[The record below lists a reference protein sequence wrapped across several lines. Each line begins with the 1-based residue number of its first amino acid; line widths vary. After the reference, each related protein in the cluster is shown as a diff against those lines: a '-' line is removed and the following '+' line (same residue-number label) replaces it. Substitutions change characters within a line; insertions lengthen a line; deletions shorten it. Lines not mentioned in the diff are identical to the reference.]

1 MKCGVYRIK
10 CLINGYFYVG
20 SSCNMEKRIKTHL
33 RSLQRQCH
41 HNIFLQ
47 RVFNKYGRESF
58 TVRFKETDGIEAARK
73 LEQKY
78 LDLYSGLKRC
88 MNIGISA
95 SGGDNLTLN
104 PNRKNIIKRMIKSV
118 RRRVD
123 SMTPEERKSV
133 YGRSGKQNP
142 MYGKTHTKEAREI
155 ISKRNKNNTYAVGA
169 VRSEETK
176 QLLRDSIKR
185 KQEAGTYVNAFQGKK
200 HSIATKR
207 KLSAMSKARVESGI
221 LPSNTLRIR
230 VGKKIYRSANV
241 AAKHLG
247 CKTAT
252 VLNRARNPKF
262 PDYHILD

>member
-58 TVRFKETDGIEAARK
+58 TVRFKETDGIEAARE

-104 PNRKNIIKRMIKSV
+104 PNRKNIIH
-118 RRRVD
+118 D
-123 SMTPEERKSV
+123 
-133 YGRSGKQNP
+133 
-142 MYGKTHTKEAREI
+142 
-155 ISKRNKNNTYAVGA
+155 
-169 VRSEETK
+169 
-176 QLLRDSIKR
+176 
-185 KQEAGTYVNAFQGKK
+185 
-200 HSIATKR
+200 
-207 KLSAMSKARVESGI
+207 
-221 LPSNTLRIR
+221 
-230 VGKKIYRSANV
+230 
-241 AAKHLG
+241 
-247 CKTAT
+247 
-252 VLNRARNPKF
+252 
-262 PDYHILD
+262 